1 MVISTNSSTDRSA
14 SSSLLDK
21 LSERTFA
28 ISSSTSSK
36 ELKSVI
42 GSGGI
47 YQKEWIPTG
56 IETINVSDSKTWS
69 RFFKPNSLS
78 AILGEHIWEH
88 LSIEEAEL
96 ALENC
101 YRFLNKGGYVRI
113 AVPDGFHPDPKYIK
127 GCGSIGPKEEH

>member
-1 MVISTNSSTDRSA
+1 MKYMFYKYLPY
-14 SSSLLDK
+14 SLYKSLKSFK
-21 LSERTFA
+21 LHLEVFSK
-28 ISSSTSSK
+28 K
-36 ELKSVI
+36 ELKLVI

-47 YQKEWIPTG
+47 YQKGWIPTG

>member
-1 MVISTNSSTDRSA
+1 MKYMFYKYLPY
-14 SSSLLDK
+14 SLYKSLKSFK
-21 LSERTFA
+21 LHLEVFSK
-28 ISSSTSSK
+28 K